1 MQMHVDWAWSDAYLL
16 GFGPMDETHQ
26 EFVDIVNSM
35 LTAEAGAMAEALAVF
50 ERHTSAHFDQEAR
63 WMEETEFPGRQCH
76 LDEHNAVLKSLREV
90 RALVDQ
96 GNIDVARRFAAELKK
111 WFPAHAQYLDSAV
124 AQWMVKRRL
133 GGLPVVLKRNLGQVS
148 AKA

>member
-1 MQMHVDWAWSDAYLL
+1 MQAHVDWVWSDAYLL

-26 EFVDIVNSM
+26 EFVEIVNSM
-35 LTAEAGAMAEALAVF
+35 LTAEGSAMAEMLALF

-63 WMEETEFPGRQCH
+63 WMEETEFPARQCH

-90 RALVDQ
+90 RVLVDQ
-96 GNIDVARRFAAELKK
+96 GDIAVARRFATELKK

-133 GGLPVVLKRNLGQVS
+133 GGLPVVLKRNLGLAS
-148 AKA
+148 AEA